1 MYDKL
6 RALTIGGCVSLVI
19 TGAYA
24 DTVTLRTQNNSVQL
38 SDELLAFD
46 GLNYRLKTSVGELSL
61 DANGLICEG
70 KACPDET
77 PPLDVAVSGAPG
89 IVDKMLP
96 PALAAFAAVNGT
108 DPAVS
113 NANDALRYTAD
124 FGGQQANLDITS
136 GTSAAAFADL
146 LEGRATV
153 AFTNR
158 AATDAERAQFA
169 AAGIPALREQTL
181 AIDGFTIV
189 TSKDDALPT
198 ISIENIARIFSG
210 DLQNWSQIGG
220 PDAAITLYARE
231 AGSRILDERGASG
244 HQPRCAT
251 AERGDGC
258 GRTQIGPDHGFHGF
272 AGQSG
277 ARSGAFRAPRA
288 TAA

>member
-1 MYDKL
+1 
-6 RALTIGGCVSLVI
+6 
-19 TGAYA
+19 
-24 DTVTLRTQNNSVQL
+24 
-38 SDELLAFD
+38 LLAFD

-288 TAA
+288 TVARCNSRAGSGTGWQSILHANGFW